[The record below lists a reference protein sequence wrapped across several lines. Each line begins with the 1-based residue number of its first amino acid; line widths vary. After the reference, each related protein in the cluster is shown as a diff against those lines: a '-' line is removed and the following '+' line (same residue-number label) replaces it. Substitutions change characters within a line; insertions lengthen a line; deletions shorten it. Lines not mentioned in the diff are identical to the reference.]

1 MFGVK
6 QISDFYEKTGKNS
19 FTLKEFAEVLKVR
32 ETSAR
37 RYLHEASR
45 LGVVSSKNG
54 LYVIDETRLT
64 IILEA
69 LWGLNNTDSLI
80 KFLKALEKRG
90 VIRNVSIKKEEKIEE
105 SVDIFKLILGQ
116 ELDQKTTNKLNA
128 ALSEPNSRILC
139 TIVPSYLT
147 TELLLLIKNRLNL
160 PATSFLELSP
170 KLTVVTFEKEEKKE

>member
-6 QISDFYEKTGKNS
+6 QIQDFLEKTGRNT
-19 FTLKEFAEVLKVR
+19 FTLKEFAETLKVM

-45 LGVVSSKNG
+45 LGVVTYRDG
-54 LYVIDETRLT
+54 VYVVDEERLT
-64 IILEA
+64 IITEA
-69 LWGLNNTDSLI
+69 LWGLRDAASLTR
-80 KFLKALEKRG
+80 FLRALERKG
-90 VIRNVSIKKEEKIEE
+90 VIRNLNIRREERGELT
-105 SVDIFKLILGQ
+105 SDIFEVILGQ
-116 ELDQKTTNKLNA
+116 EIDPKILNKLNS
-128 ALSEPNSRILC
+128 ALSEANSKVLC

-170 KLTVVTFEKEEKKE
+170 KITVVTFEKEVESK

>member
-6 QISDFYEKTGKNS
+6 QISDFVSKTGKNT
-19 FTLKEFAEVLKVR
+19 FTLREFAEILNVR

-45 LGVVSSKNG
+45 LGVVKSMNG
-54 LYVIDETRLT
+54 LYVVDEARLT
-64 IILEA
+64 LIMEA
-69 LWGLNNTDSLI
+69 VWGLSDVDSLL
-80 KFLKALEKRG
+80 KFLKALEKKG
-90 VIRNVSIKKEEKIEE
+90 VIKNINVKKEERVGSSSFVFE
-105 SVDIFKLILGQ
+105 LITGQ
-116 ELDQKTTNKLNA
+116 EVDQKIINRLNA
-128 ALSEPNSRILC
+128 ALSEPNSKILC

-170 KLTVVTFEKEEKKE
+170 KVTVISFEKEEKKE